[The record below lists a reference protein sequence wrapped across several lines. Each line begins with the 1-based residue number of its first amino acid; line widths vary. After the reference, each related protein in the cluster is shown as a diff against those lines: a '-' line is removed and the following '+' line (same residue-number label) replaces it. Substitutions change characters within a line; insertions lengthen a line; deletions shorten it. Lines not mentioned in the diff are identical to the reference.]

1 MYPVS
6 DTVFSAQEVTL
17 AERREIKMWASRA
30 SPDKR
35 TLVRWIRD
43 PRDKA
48 IYIFVAEPDQPGIRT
63 AWVALNTNMAINIY
77 QCALYALPGA

>member
-6 DTVFSAQEVTL
+6 DLVFSDQKLTQ
-17 AERREIKMWASRA
+17 AERREIKMWADRA

-35 TLVRWIRD
+35 SMVRWIRD

-48 IYIFVAEPDQPGIRT
+48 IYIFVAEPDLPGTET
-63 AWVALNTNMAINIY
+63 AWVALNKNVAINIY
-77 QCALYALPGA
+77 QCELNAVPGA